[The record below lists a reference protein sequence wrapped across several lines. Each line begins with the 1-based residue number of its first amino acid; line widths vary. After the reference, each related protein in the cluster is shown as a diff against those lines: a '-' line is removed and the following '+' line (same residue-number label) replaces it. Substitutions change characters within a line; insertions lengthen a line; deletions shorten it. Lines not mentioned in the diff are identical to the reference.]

1 MASRYSDSV
10 ASGWDAWAAIETSP
24 TSSAGR
30 VGWAIAEAQGC
41 PWQVHGRGRGVRRAP
56 CGHRRTGPPR
66 VMENV
71 ARQVTHLM
79 QAEFLALVEVG
90 TATGGVARES
100 RLDNTRVI
108 ESQPG

>member
-1 MASRYSDSV
+1 
-10 ASGWDAWAAIETSP
+10 
-24 TSSAGR
+24 
-30 VGWAIAEAQGC
+30 
-41 PWQVHGRGRGVRRAP
+41 
-56 CGHRRTGPPR
+56 
-66 VMENV
+66 MENV